1 MKGYAW
7 NMKYIVHA
15 KADLEWAEASGD
27 PPLCPTKA
35 PLQTSYL
42 LGFDKGNL
50 SKPPESAFNMYFI
63 Q

>member
-1 MKGYAW
+1 
-7 NMKYIVHA
+7 MKYIVHA